1 MKEKIVLIGSGQH
14 ARVVI
19 YNIKAQGKY
28 EIACMLDSDK
38 NKIGREY
45 EDYLIEGTYEE
56 AQRVKEKYKT
66 NKFFIA
72 FGNMKYRKA
81 VFDQFIGNGWEAVNI
96 IHPDAGN
103 FSGGKDWPGCIGRVR
118 MPYHAQSCNRK

>member
-45 EDYLIEGTYEE
+45 EGYLIEGTYEE

-72 FGNMKYRKA
+72 FGNMKYRKKVNYYTMGESPRKTA
-81 VFDQFIGNGWEAVNI
+81 FVAGYRQGMFVPEYMQRFIELISEQGKEYI
-96 IHPDAGN
+96 
-103 FSGGKDWPGCIGRVR
+103 FS
-118 MPYHAQSCNRK
+118 